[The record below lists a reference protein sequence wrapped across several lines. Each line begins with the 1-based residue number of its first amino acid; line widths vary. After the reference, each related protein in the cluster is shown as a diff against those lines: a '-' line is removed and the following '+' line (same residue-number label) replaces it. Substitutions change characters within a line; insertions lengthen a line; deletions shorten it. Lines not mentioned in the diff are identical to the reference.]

1 MNQEP
6 SVAEK
11 LQVQGARKL
20 ALCVCEREREAW
32 EVSLTEI
39 GHLMLKCTVD
49 SPVIAAGMA
58 KTPPVLYLLIMWSST
73 GVTSLSQY
81 RLINFT
87 SCHWKRSHSMW
98 DREPG
103 LLLALSPAILP
114 QRRPGASL
122 QDHHLCPQRE
132 WAVVGRDTRTA
143 RGGREI
149 IIPLLPSSG
158 AEVVGAWRF
167 HLQSFLIIL
176 LQILLSHDACKNL
189 TAVRLLMYYEYCPSC

>member
-20 ALCVCEREREAW
+20 ALWVREREREREAW

-73 GVTSLSQY
+73 GVTSLSWY

-98 DREPG
+98 DRGPG
-103 LLLALSPAILP
+103 LILALSPATLP
-114 QRRPGASL
+114 QHRPEASL
-122 QDHHLCPQRE
+122 QEHHPCPRCE
-132 WAVVGRDTRTA
+132 WAAAGRDTRSQKWEA
-143 RGGREI
+143 NRYPAAAQLWSRGGGSLEI
-149 IIPLLPSSG
+149 SFAKLP
-158 AEVVGAWRF
+158 
-167 HLQSFLIIL
+167 H
-176 LQILLSHDACKNL
+176 
-189 TAVRLLMYYEYCPSC
+189 YPPSNSP

>member
-1 MNQEP
+1 MRE
-6 SVAEK
+6 
-11 LQVQGARKL
+11 R
-20 ALCVCEREREAW
+20 EREREAW

-73 GVTSLSQY
+73 GVTSLSRY

-87 SCHWKRSHSMW
+87 SCHRRRSLSMW
-98 DREPG
+98 DSGPHRGSASATP
-103 LLLALSPAILP
+103 LRHSLKQVCRSNTSALSTSGQRQAGQQELHKWEQTIILP
-114 QRRPGASL
+114 LPGS
-122 QDHHLCPQRE
+122 R
-132 WAVVGRDTRTA
+132 
-143 RGGREI
+143 
-149 IIPLLPSSG
+149 

-176 LQILLSHDACKNL
+176 LHILLSHDACKNL
-189 TAVRLLMYYEYCPSC
+189 TAVRLLMYYEYCLSC